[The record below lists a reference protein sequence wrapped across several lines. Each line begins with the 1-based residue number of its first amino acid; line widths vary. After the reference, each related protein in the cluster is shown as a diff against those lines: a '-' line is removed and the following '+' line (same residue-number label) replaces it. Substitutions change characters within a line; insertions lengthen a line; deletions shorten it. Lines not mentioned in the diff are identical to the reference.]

1 MKGTMNVK
9 HAKRIAFYTRKVAQ
23 FRSLP
28 EHRKELRQRRLLA
41 YKRAMHERFEA
52 EPIEWWT

>member
-1 MKGTMNVK
+1 MKHVR
-9 HAKRIAFYTRKVAQ
+9 RIGFYTKKVAQ

-28 EHRKELRQRRLLA
+28 EHRKALRQQRLLA

-52 EPIEWWT
+52 EPVVW

>member
-9 HAKRIAFYTRKVAQ
+9 HAKRIGFYTKKVAQ

-28 EHRKELRQRRLLA
+28 EHRKALRQRRLLA
-41 YKRAMHERFEA
+41 YKRAMHAWFDA
-52 EPIEWWT
+52 EPIEW